1 MGPYPQYQGSGKLF
15 GGGSTIGERY
25 EIDTEILAHYEQVME
40 KERLLGGRAGR
51 LEYLRTRELLA
62 RFLPPAAATILDVG
76 GGAGVYALPL
86 AKEGYSVYLVDPVPL
101 HVEQAT
107 AASVAQP
114 EAPLSGVELGD
125 ARSLSQEDE
134 SADTVLLLG
143 PLYHLTLRDDRIQ
156 TLREAWRVVRPG
168 GVVVAAAISRFASTI
183 DGLLRGFLLD
193 PEFEGIVERDVR
205 EGQHRNPT
213 ERPEWFTTAYFHL
226 PEELRGEVKEAGF
239 AVEALVGIEGPAWAV
254 PDLDACLEVPRR
266 RETLLAAIERVEAEP
281 SLIGASAHLLVVGRR
296 P

>member
-1 MGPYPQYQGSGKLF
+1 MESSSEEV
-15 GGGSTIGERY
+15 STIGERY
-25 EIDTEILAHYEQVME
+25 EIDTEILAHYEHARE
-40 KERLLGGRAGR
+40 KERLLGGGAGR

-62 RFLPPAAATILDVG
+62 RHLPPAPATILDVG
-76 GGAGVYALPL
+76 GGAGAYALPL
-86 AKEGYSVYLVDPVPL
+86 AKEGYSVYIVDPIPL
-101 HVEQAT
+101 HIEQAT

-114 EAPLSGVELGD
+114 EAPLAGVELGD
-125 ARSLSQEDE
+125 ARSLLQKDE
-134 SADTVLLLG
+134 SVDAVLLLG

-193 PEFEGIVERDVR
+193 PEFEAIVEHDVQ

-213 ERPEWFTTAYFHL
+213 ERPEWFTIAYFHL
-226 PEELRGEVKEAGF
+226 PEELRGEVKEAGYT
-239 AVEALVGIEGPAWAV
+239 VEALVGIEGPAWAV

-266 RETLLAAIERVEAEP
+266 RVKLLAAIGRVEAEP